1 MKRGK
6 RPSVTLIDVSSHE
19 ESARKELVSLNTAC
33 FIDPNHFPKGDEVGN
48 V

>member
-6 RPSVTLIDVSSHE
+6 RPGVTLIDVSSHE
-19 ESARKELVSLNTAC
+19 ESAKKELVSLNTAC
-33 FIDPNHFPKGDEVGN
+33 SIDPHHFPKVDEVGN